1 MAIQVTKPFTPSLN
15 VIHRYLEQVH
25 DSAWLTNNGPLAT
38 ELTARLEDYL
48 GVKNLVLTANGTLAL
63 QLAYKALGIES
74 TAVTTPFTFIATASA
89 MKWQRLQ
96 PWFADINAKTLG
108 LSPQS
113 TEQALLRDKQGSG
126 SADGIVP
133 VHVYGNPSDV
143 EAFDRLGREYSL
155 PVVYDASHAF
165 GIQYKNESILNW
177 GDAST
182 LSFHA
187 TKLFHTVEGG
197 AVVFKDRDLYEAA
210 KRMINFGLGGGDDIA
225 SPGINAKMSEVH
237 AAYGLANL
245 DCLDQI
251 LERRLAIL
259 DQYQWRL
266 NGAVSF
272 PTWHEQTNQNG
283 AYAPI
288 LLENESQ
295 CHAVLDSLKHIDV
308 TARRYFY
315 PSLHQVAEF
324 ANHGNDGCSN
334 AQQAAPRVLCLPI
347 YAALEDADIE
357 RICEAVK
364 QGTQPRRALYW
375 PAGRV
380 PACTR

>member
-1 MAIQVTKPFTPSLN
+1 MAIQVTKPFTPSLK

-63 QLAYKALGIES
+63 QLAYKALGIKN

-89 MKWQRLQ
+89 MKWQGLQ
-96 PWFADINAKTLG
+96 PWFADINANTLG
-108 LSPQS
+108 LSPQA
-113 TEQALLRDKQGSG
+113 TEQALARDRQGPG
-126 SADGIVP
+126 SVDGIVP
-133 VHVYGNPSDV
+133 VHVYGNPCDL
-143 EAFDRLGREYSL
+143 EAISQLGWEYSL

-197 AVVFKDRDLYEAA
+197 AVVFKDSDVYEAA

-245 DCLDQI
+245 DCIDQI

-259 DQYQWRL
+259 DQYQKRL
-266 NGAVSF
+266 NGTVGF
-272 PTWHEQTNQNG
+272 PTWQEQTNQNG
-283 AYAPI
+283 AYVPI
-288 LLENESQ
+288 LLESESQ
-295 CHAVLDSLKHIDV
+295 CLAVLNSLKRIDV
-308 TARRYFY
+308 AARRYFY
-315 PSLHQVAEF
+315 PSLHRVAEF
-324 ANHGNDGCSN
+324 VDHGNDGCSN
-334 AQQAAPRVLCLPI
+334 AHDVASRVLCLPI
-347 YAALEDADIE
+347 YPVLEDADIK

-364 QGTQPRRALYW
+364 LGTQA
-375 PAGRV
+375 
-380 PACTR
+380 